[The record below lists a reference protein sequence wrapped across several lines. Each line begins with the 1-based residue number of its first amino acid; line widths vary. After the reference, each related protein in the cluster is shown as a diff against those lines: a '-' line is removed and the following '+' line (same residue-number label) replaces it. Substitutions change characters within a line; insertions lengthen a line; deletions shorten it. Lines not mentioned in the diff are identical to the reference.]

1 MPPASTVRRPPVAIS
16 APPFRYMST
25 STSNDLPDTTRSRHR
40 EPARDHPREDGGR
53 GPARDDFALLW
64 RSTSPAMRRLLEQ
77 IPRVAATD
85 VPMLAVGESG
95 TGKELVARAI
105 HERSNRRGKP
115 FVAVNCGAIAPTL
128 IESELFGHEKGGFT
142 GAMQQKAG
150 YFEQAHG
157 GTLFLDE
164 VTEMAPDMQI
174 KLLRVLETRTFHRV
188 GGDAQVVCDVRIV
201 SATNRDP
208 LEAVRSGVLREDLLY
223 RLAVVPLHIPP
234 LRERR
239 EDIVPLARH
248 FLAELN
254 AAEGTDKVFSASA
267 LERLCQYGWPG
278 NVREL
283 RNTVYRAF
291 ILADRVIELPNPN
304 IASQPPLPTAADGVL
319 NVRIGTTLADAQR
332 GLILATLARFDG
344 DKRRAAQALGISLK
358 TLYNR
363 LDAYRDG

>member
-1 MPPASTVRRPPVAIS
+1 MSSSVVSDSPAS
-16 APPFRYMST
+16 ST
-25 STSNDLPDTTRSRHR
+25 PHR
-40 EPARDHPREDGGR
+40 LHPRDAQIGQMSM
-53 GPARDDFALLW
+53 FW
-64 RSTSPAMRRLLEQ
+64 QSTSPAMQGLLAQ

-95 TGKELVARAI
+95 TGKELVARAV
-105 HERSNRRGKP
+105 HERSNRQGKP
-115 FVAVNCGAIAPTL
+115 FIAVNCGAIPATL

-142 GAMQQKAG
+142 GAVQQKAG

-164 VTEMAPDMQI
+164 VTEMALDMQI

-188 GGDAQVVCDVRIV
+188 GGDTQVVCDVRIV

-208 LEAVRSGVLREDLLY
+208 MEAVRSGQLREDLLY
-223 RLAVVPLHIPP
+223 RLAVFPLHIPP
-234 LRERR
+234 LRDRR
-239 EDIVPLARH
+239 EDIVPMAKH

-254 AAEGTDKVFSASA
+254 AAEGTDKVFSNSA
-267 LERLCQYGWPG
+267 LERMCQYGWPG

-283 RNTVYRAF
+283 KNTIHRAF
-291 ILADRVIELPNPN
+291 ILADRVIEVPNPN
-304 IASQPPLPTAADGVL
+304 IASQPPVPIAADGIL
-319 NVRIGTTLADAQR
+319 NVRIGTSLADAQR

-344 DKRRAAQALGISLK
+344 DKRRAAHALGISLK

-363 LDAYRDG
+363 LDTYRDG